1 MDPISD
7 LIRQIDI
14 RRMRDNLFHLAKDPI
29 PCRVLNVTLPGH
41 SQCTLYE
48 ADDHIAA
55 NMESFGYA
63 VEREPIEVQA
73 FRCDPS
79 KPLAHQYSRPFPEDP
94 WYTAYNLYSRK
105 VGQEHPQ
112 ELLVLVAH
120 KDSQSWIE
128 GYAPGAYDNGVGTVA
143 VMEIARVLA
152 AYPSQRSIWFLFCNE
167 EHTPWTSAFAAQT
180 LANSPYS
187 VVGVLNVDSLGG
199 KSAKDQHQRLLTS
212 VTRYSS
218 PEGEALADLMAEL
231 NTRYHIG
238 VSQNKF
244 FSERP
249 NDDDGSFIN
258 AGIPRAVLNVGSMP
272 YGEPYYHTTEDI
284 PEHVD
289 WENVRLATM
298 LSLAW
303 IVHLDQSK

>member
-7 LIRQIDI
+7 LVRQIDI
-14 RRMRDNLFHLAKDPI
+14 RRMRDNLLYLAKDPI

-63 VEREPIEVQA
+63 VEREPIRVQA
-73 FRCDPS
+73 FRRDPS

-94 WYTAYNLYSRK
+94 WYTAYNLYGKK

-112 ELLVLVAH
+112 ELLVIVAH

-128 GYAPGAYDNGVGTVA
+128 GHAPGAYDNGVGTVA

-167 EHTPWTSAFAAQT
+167 EHTPWTSAVAAQK
-180 LANSPYS
+180 LASSSYN

-199 KSAKDQHQRLLTS
+199 KSTEDQHQRLLTN

-218 PEGEALADLMAEL
+218 PEGEALADLMAETQHPL
-231 NTRYHIG
+231 SHRRQPDQ
-238 VSQNKF
+238 VLL
-244 FSERP
+244 
-249 NDDDGSFIN
+249 
-258 AGIPRAVLNVGSMP
+258 RATQRRRWL
-272 YGEPYYHTTEDI
+272 
-284 PEHVD
+284 
-289 WENVRLATM
+289 
-298 LSLAW
+298 
-303 IVHLDQSK
+303 VHQGGHP